1 MDRVQ
6 SSRPFGHVNIISFK
20 SSGTDTTSFGPKDAE
35 VINLVF
41 SMSFCPII
49 LPTGTFDRHFHL
61 LGFYLFSHVLDTV
74 FHMTKCSI
82 LFTFL

>member
-6 SSRPFGHVNIISFK
+6 SSTSISSP
-20 SSGTDTTSFGPKDAE
+20 SSQVEQTLLLLVPKTLK

-74 FHMTKCSI
+74 FHMTKCSV